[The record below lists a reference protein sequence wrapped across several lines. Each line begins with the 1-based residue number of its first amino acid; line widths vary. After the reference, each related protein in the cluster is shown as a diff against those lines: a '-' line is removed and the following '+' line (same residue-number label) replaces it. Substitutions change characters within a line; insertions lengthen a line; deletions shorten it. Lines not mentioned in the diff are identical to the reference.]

1 MILRIRVRL
10 PAGSPLL
17 QQLDRV
23 SVSARLRQAAML
35 WAVNRCATLDVD
47 PTKAHAYLKPK
58 SVSDVTVDLRIH
70 ADEPAFGRL
79 QQCSPRIRSAMAAA
93 MAEVGLGSTQSLPE
107 RTPPTGASGSVR
119 LDAAQLRDSAARVF
133 EELGPLRFGNMD
145 GT

>member
-1 MILRIRVRL
+1 
-10 PAGSPLL
+10 
-17 QQLDRV
+17 
-23 SVSARLRQAAML
+23 
-35 WAVNRCATLDVD
+35 
-47 PTKAHAYLKPK
+47 
-58 SVSDVTVDLRIH
+58 
-70 ADEPAFGRL
+70 
-79 QQCSPRIRSAMAAA
+79 MAAA

>member
-10 PAGSPLL
+10 PVGSPLL

-23 SVSARLRQAAML
+23 SVSTRLRQAAML

-47 PTKAHAYLKPK
+47 PTDAHAYLKPK
-58 SVSDVTVDLRIH
+58 SVRDITVDLRIH
-70 ADEPAFGRL
+70 ADEPAFGHL

-93 MAEVGLGSTQSLPE
+93 MAEVGLRDVQTVTAPAGPGSAVRSRRLDGA
-107 RTPPTGASGSVR
+107 PP
-119 LDAAQLRDSAARVF
+119 LDAAAKVF
-133 EELGPLRFGNMD
+133 EELGPLRFGDME